1 MNIQLFGVTRE
12 IVGGNQLLVPEQ
24 AGIKTVGDLKSWL
37 NAQYPA
43 MERLNALAIAV
54 DHTYAEDDA
63 EIYSGQEVALIPPVS
78 GG

>member
-37 NAQYPA
+37 NSQYPA
-43 MERLNALAIAV
+43 MEQLNALAIAV
-54 DHTYAEDDA
+54 DHAYAED
-63 EIYSGQEVALIPPVS
+63 EEMLHSGQEVALIPPVS